1 MTIVAREDNNLDAR
15 IRYAMALAKSNL
27 LPKEY
32 RDKPENVLI
41 AIEYGYALGIPPIQA
56 LNQVF
61 IVEGKPSASADLI
74 AALVRRAG
82 HKLRVTEGTDAN
94 GGPSVTASLIR
105 SDDPDFAFTAV
116 WDLAKARAAGL
127 GGKDVWRKYPG
138 QMLRA
143 RAITEV
149 CRQGASDA
157 LYGVIYTPE
166 ELGRDGEPPTS
177 VSQVEVESSP
187 RISQTTSLDDAL
199 AAAEAFDAPVDAEIV
214 VEVHEV
220 PIRPDQL
227 AQLVTL
233 MGMLE
238 LGKDD
243 MLTEARSVSGRD
255 LAHANDLT
263 ALEGDRLIEYLTAL
277 PLPDRK
283 AE

>member
-1 MTIVAREDNNLDAR
+1 MTVELHEDSNLDAR
-15 IRYAMALAKSNL
+15 IRYSKALAKSNL
-27 LPKEY
+27 LPREH

-82 HKLRVTEGTDAN
+82 HKLRVTEEPTTD
-94 GGPSVTASLIR
+94 GLRVTASLIR
-105 SDDPDFAFTAV
+105 SDDPEFVFSAT
-116 WDLAKARAAGL
+116 WDMAKARAAGL

-166 ELGRDGEPPTS
+166 ELGRDGEPAAGVT
-177 VSQVEVESSP
+177 VEVEAP
-187 RISQTTSLDDAL
+187 RVSQATSIDAAL
-199 AAAEAFDAPVDAEIV
+199 SAMEAFDEPVDAEIV
-214 VEVHEV
+214 VDVD
-220 PIRPDQL
+220 P
-227 AQLVTL
+227 
-233 MGMLE
+233 
-238 LGKDD
+238 
-243 MLTEARSVSGRD
+243 LTEPARTPEPTAADVAACTDVDELRAMWKASPRD
-255 LAHANDLT
+255 SEQRA
-263 ALEGDRLIEYLTAL
+263 LIEARIAKLNEPADGAL
-277 PLPDRK
+277 IPSGG
-283 AE
+283 AS